1 MRTSLCEKSN
11 RSPLCRNGNWKIASR
26 DRRPVDNIGFETLPD
41 YAAYAAAHIYKIQ
54 IPGCPTNG
62 RVFVGQRKDPFVVNL
77 GETFDLINIANP
89 IGESFANAARDDIAD
104 KNVRR

>member
-1 MRTSLCEKSN
+1 MRTSLCEN
-11 RSPLCRNGNWKIASR
+11 QTGLRYAETEIVASR

-77 GETFDLINIANP
+77 ERPSI
-89 IGESFANAARDDIAD
+89 
-104 KNVRR
+104 